1 MPVGDIFEV
10 DEQYLEE
17 LRGYRHDLLSI
28 QKEQITSYDKAILS
42 LSGGALG
49 ITIAFSDK
57 FGGDTPTVTLALLAA
72 WGAFS
77 AAIAFNV
84 LSYLFSSY
92 DMESEIEKVRQSIQA
107 GGTEIISGN
116 KWRRATQWVNVLA
129 LVAFIGGVGLFGYHA
144 YSTTQAATSETETQ
158 NAGRKAANEADE

>member
-1 MPVGDIFEV
+1 MPSSNDFVEV
-10 DEQYLEE
+10 DEQYINE

-28 QKEQITSYDKAILS
+28 QKEQIISYDKAILS

-57 FGGDTPTVTLALLAA
+57 FGGSTIPTVTWALLAA
-72 WGAFS
+72 WAAFS
-77 AAIAFNV
+77 IAIAFNV

-92 DMESEIEKVRQSIQA
+92 DMEVEIEKVRQSIIM
-107 GGTEIISGN
+107 GGEELASGN
-116 KWRRATQWVNVLA
+116 RWRRATQCVNILA

-144 YSTTQAATSETETQ
+144 YSTTQFIT
-158 NAGRKAANEADE
+158 NEDVE